1 MIPLYIRQPYDLL
14 QLKHRAEVIRTLCA
28 GQATSPRKDTELDI
42 MIQAAMPWQS
52 RWALNLILSFMPRF
66 DGDGTLCVVLFILY
80 VHTFFL
86 FPRIYITHIYNVWNY
101 TKPFDS
107 TKTIL

>member
-1 MIPLYIRQPYDLL
+1 MIPLYIRQPYHIL
-14 QLKHRAEVIRTLCA
+14 QLKHRAEVIRTLYA

-52 RWALNLILSFMPRF
+52 CWALNLILSFMPRF
-66 DGDGTLCVVLFILY
+66 DGDGTFILY